1 MVETVFWKLEV
12 FFPFFPKLG
21 KITQIVFLQGGNGS
35 MGKINQKGLGCG
47 TESQHTRASHLPS
60 RSPIQ
65 PTVKEETMPPMAN
78 TDTDRDQYMVR
89 MCGEVARSS
98 LMSVRGGTV
107 PSVPPWRNVPSSPEA
122 LVAYLSGGTMPSTR
136 P

>member
-1 MVETVFWKLEV
+1 MILWE
-12 FFPFFPKLG
+12 
-21 KITQIVFLQGGNGS
+21 
-35 MGKINQKGLGCG
+35 KINQKGLGCG
-47 TESQHTRASHLPS
+47 PESEHAGASHLPS

-89 MCGEVARSS
+89 MCGEAARSS
-98 LMSVRGGTV
+98 LMSAGAGSV
-107 PSVPPWRNVPSSPEA
+107 PSVPAWRNVPSSPEA
-122 LVAYLSGGTMPSTR
+122 LVAYLSGETMPSTR